1 MKSYIVLII
10 VCVSLYGCGGGGGSS
25 NSSAATNSNT
35 ETNSS
40 PPTNSNNETNSG
52 SNSTSVPDLPG
63 EEQVLTRCESPDEL
77 ERLMLERINA
87 ERTQGRMCGN
97 QSFPAV
103 SPLTWNAQLVS
114 AADAHSTDMARFNF
128 FSHTGSNGLDV
139 GSRVTATGYTYS
151 AVGENIAAGQQT
163 IDAVMAGWLDSPGH
177 CRNIMNANYAE
188 VGASCTR
195 NNAADFRIYW
205 TQVFGRARN

>member
-1 MKSYIVLII
+1 MKSYMVLTIACI
-10 VCVSLYGCGGGGGSS
+10 SLYGCGGGSS
-25 NSSAATNSNT
+25 DSSASASSNT

-40 PPTNSNNETNSG
+40 SSISSDNQTDSS
-52 SNSTSVPDLPG
+52 SNSSLIPDLPG
-63 EEQVLTRCESPDEL
+63 EEQVIARCEDPNEL

-87 ERTQGRMCGN
+87 ERAQGRMCGS

-103 SPLTWNAQLVS
+103 SLLTWNTQLVN
-114 AADAHSTDMARFNF
+114 AADAHSMDMARFNF

-139 GSRVTATGYTYS
+139 GSRVTAAGYTYS

-163 IDAVMAGWLDSPGH
+163 IDAVMEGWLDSPGH
-177 CRNIMNANYAE
+177 CRNIMNANYTE
-188 VGASCTR
+188 VGASCAR